1 MKGRVSCTAAL
12 GAAVACAALCAPA
25 LSSQLS
31 FTPQMAARITDIA
44 EREVHSGRSP
54 GLAIGVVEDGRT
66 VYARGFGFANA
77 AQNVRFQ
84 PDTESALGGITM
96 QFTAAAILLLAQD
109 GKLQLDDDV
118 TKYVPELGVAKGVTI
133 AELLQQTSG
142 LPEYANAIEL
152 AGRAAAPVTL
162 DALFAAANKLAP
174 SDKPGTAYQDNEL
187 NYILAGA
194 IVQRVSGVPVSDYL
208 QQHIF
213 LPLVMTRTFLAG
225 DTGIAP
231 DRAVGY
237 TKVRQGF
244 VPARVDDASW
254 MAPVRGLISTVY
266 DVAKWDIEMPI
277 LLRVNAVRTMFAP
290 SGASR
295 PAQYAMGWIAD
306 QRNGEPLV
314 WYASEV
320 PGYRAS
326 NTVLPSEHAA
336 VVVLSNTDGLHGKDV
351 ASPQE
356 LTQRVLDTID
366 PPVAAKLDNAI
377 VTRAKQWLRM
387 LADKKIDRTQL
398 TPEFSA
404 YLTDSLV
411 SSENFA
417 SLGPVTAFVP
427 LSSTTAPNGNVD
439 YEFLVRYTHGEYRYV
454 FTVAPDGKI
463 DGLQLK
469 RFGTRGS

>member
-1 MKGRVSCTAAL
+1 MKGRVTRTAAL
-12 GAAVACAALCAPA
+12 GAAVACAALGAPA
-25 LSSQLS
+25 LPSQLS
-31 FTPQMAARITDIA
+31 FTPQMAARITGVA
-44 EREVHSGRSP
+44 EWEVRSGRSP
-54 GLAIGVVEDGRT
+54 GLAIGVVEDGRI

-77 AQNVRFQ
+77 AQHVRFQ
-84 PDTESALGGITM
+84 PDTESALGDVTM

-118 TKYVPELGVAKGVTI
+118 TKYVPELTVAKNVTV
-133 AELLQQTSG
+133 AQLLQQTSG
-142 LPEYANAIEL
+142 LPDYANAIDL
-152 AGRAAAPVTL
+152 AGRATASVTL
-162 DALFAAANKLAP
+162 GDLLAAANKLAP
-174 SDKPGTAYQDNEL
+174 SGKPGTAYQDNAL
-187 NYILAGA
+187 NYVVAGA

-213 LPLVMTRTFLAG
+213 LPLVMSHTFLAG
-225 DTGIAP
+225 DTGIAS

-290 SGASR
+290 SSGSR

-314 WYASEV
+314 WYASEI
-320 PGYRAS
+320 PGFRAS

-336 VVVLSNTDGLHGKDV
+336 IVVLSNTDGLHGKDV
-351 ASPQE
+351 VSPQE
-356 LTQRVLDTID
+356 LTQRVLDVID
-366 PPVAAKLDNAI
+366 PPAAVQLDNAV
-377 VTRAKQWLRM
+377 VTRAKQWLQM

-411 SSENFA
+411 SNEKFA

-427 LSSTTAPNGNVD
+427 LSSTTASNGDVN

-454 FTVAPDGKI
+454 FTVAPNGKI
-463 DGLQLK
+463 DGL
-469 RFGTRGS
+469 RFER